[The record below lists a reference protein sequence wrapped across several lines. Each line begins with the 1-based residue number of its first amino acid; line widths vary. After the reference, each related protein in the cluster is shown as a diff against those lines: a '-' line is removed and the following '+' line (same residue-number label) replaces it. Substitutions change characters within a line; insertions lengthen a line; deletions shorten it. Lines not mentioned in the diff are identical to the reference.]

1 MSGGPLAGVRVVD
14 LTTVVVGPT
23 ATLYLADF
31 GADVIKVEA
40 PSGDLLRTIG
50 GRSKSGQLSGK
61 FTHFN
66 RNKRS
71 LALDLKEDKARGALD
86 RLLQTA
92 DVFIANVRPAALARL
107 GLAAPAL
114 RARYQRL
121 IVCNLEGFRGDGPY
135 HGRPAYDTIIQ
146 GMAGVAACN
155 ERALGEPRF
164 VPMVFADHVV
174 GIIAAQCILVALYQ
188 RERTGQG
195 QAIEVPMFE
204 NMAAFVLAE
213 HLGDRTF
220 IPPLGESGDRRV
232 LHPLAKPIP
241 TKDGYICVSANTDAQ
256 AFALFDAIGRP
267 ELKCDPRFSSV
278 AARYAYVRE
287 YFQIRADA
295 FRERTSAQWLEILEK
310 ADVPAGRMHTL
321 ESLTED
327 EHLGQIGFFRRV
339 EHPIEGEMID
349 LANPNKFSAGLR
361 DDYAAPPLLGA
372 HSVEILSD
380 LGYSENEIDDMI
392 RSKAIMD
399 GRGPEITS

>member
-121 IVCNLEGFRGDGPY
+121 LSCATSKALRRRAVSWPAGLRYDHPGYGRGCRLQRAGAGRAALCAHGICRPRGWHHCGAMHSRCPLPARADRTGTGNRGADVRK
-135 HGRPAYDTIIQ
+135 HGRLR
-146 GMAGVAACN
+146 AG
-155 ERALGEPRF
+155 RA
-164 VPMVFADHVV
+164 
-174 GIIAAQCILVALYQ
+174 
-188 RERTGQG
+188 
-195 QAIEVPMFE
+195 
-204 NMAAFVLAE
+204 
-213 HLGDRTF
+213 LGDRTF

-232 LHPLAKPIP
+232 LHPLGKPIP
-241 TKDGYICVSANTDAQ
+241 TKDGYICVSADTDAQ

-267 ELKCDPRFSSV
+267 ELKCDP
-278 AARYAYVRE
+278 
-287 YFQIRADA
+287 
-295 FRERTSAQWLEILEK
+295 
-310 ADVPAGRMHTL
+310 
-321 ESLTED
+321 
-327 EHLGQIGFFRRV
+327 
-339 EHPIEGEMID
+339 
-349 LANPNKFSAGLR
+349 
-361 DDYAAPPLLGA
+361 
-372 HSVEILSD
+372 
-380 LGYSENEIDDMI
+380 
-392 RSKAIMD
+392 
-399 GRGPEITS
+399 